1 MEELYRLVE
10 DLQSGDDTRAH
21 AAIRKISAYGPR
33 VLPLLER
40 LLTSPVGDIRWWA
53 TWAVSEV
60 RDPKAPELLRTML
73 KDPDDAVRE
82 CAALALRQQP
92 SKQAVPDLIDC
103 LKSEDQTLAHLAAA
117 ALVAAGPEAVK
128 PLIEVLNDGP
138 IQARLQA
145 VRALAQIGDVQSIP
159 ALFEALNKDSA
170 LLEYWASE
178 GLDRMGVG
186 QTFFKT

>member
-1 MEELYRLVE
+1 MEELNRLVE
-10 DLQSGDDTRAH
+10 DLQSGDDSRAH

-33 VLPLLER
+33 VLPMLEQM
-40 LLTSPVGDIRWWA
+40 LASPVSDIRWWA

-60 RDPKAPELLRTML
+60 HDPKTAGLLQRML
-73 KDPDDAVRE
+73 KDPVVTVRE

-92 SKQAVPDLIDC
+92 SKEAVPDLIDC
-103 LKSEDQTLAHLAAA
+103 LKSDDQTLAHLAAA
-117 ALVAAGPEAVK
+117 ALVASGADAVN
-128 PLIEVLNDGP
+128 PLIEVLKNGP
-138 IQARLQA
+138 QQAKLHA
-145 VRALAQIGDVQSIP
+145 VRALAQIGDVHSIP

-186 QTFFKT
+186 ESFFKT